1 MAYPHDRPVMR
12 HILRATL
19 GPLARTY
26 LRVRLRRMR
35 LDDVAV
41 FVVGAHKLGHLA
53 LEPLVSFLGDE
64 PSDGVHS
71 ARSAARLWNL
81 GRLNRSANREMW
93 LTWKRELPCAP
104 SRVLS
109 LAVRPKGPTARPA
122 AFYPPDNLL
131 DRNTWRPSVPL
142 HIARRTEEFLS
153 DLGVSPNRPIV
164 ALVINEGVHYGDSW
178 ILRETELDPALRLLT
193 FDPGAFAET
202 VRSLIEDGQVVVRLG
217 RHSAARIEVSDPSF
231 IDYAHHP
238 LRCDALDVGL
248 AARARLILSTQTGPD
263 SVALAFG
270 RPVTYFDVARLKY
283 AFFDVAS
290 VHWQPAVLINSHGE
304 KLSLSRQLADGVL
317 ALKTPDDFARRG
329 IRVLRS
335 EPAEYVHV
343 AREGLAIAS
352 GSNLLRGED
361 AELQARARAI
371 IGRATASGAIER
383 RGRPSAIVSPRFLRM
398 NPWWLED
405 SDG

>member
-1 MAYPHDRPVMR
+1 
-12 HILRATL
+12 
-19 GPLARTY
+19 
-26 LRVRLRRMR
+26 
-35 LDDVAV
+35 
-41 FVVGAHKLGHLA
+41 
-53 LEPLVSFLGDE
+53 
-64 PSDGVHS
+64 
-71 ARSAARLWNL
+71 
-81 GRLNRSANREMW
+81 
-93 LTWKRELPCAP
+93 
-104 SRVLS
+104 
-109 LAVRPKGPTARPA
+109 
-122 AFYPPDNLL
+122 
-131 DRNTWRPSVPL
+131 
-142 HIARRTEEFLS
+142 
-153 DLGVSPNRPIV
+153 
-164 ALVINEGVHYGDSW
+164 
-178 ILRETELDPALRLLT
+178 
-193 FDPGAFAET
+193 
-202 VRSLIEDGQVVVRLG
+202 
-217 RHSAARIEVSDPSF
+217 
-231 IDYAHHP
+231 
-238 LRCDALDVGL
+238 
-248 AARARLILSTQTGPD
+248 LILSTQTGPD